1 MSSKHLQT
9 RRLLAT
15 LQAYL
20 YEIRGMLI
28 ALWREAN
35 ERPEAFV
42 DHAGVLRDARTGKA
56 IEEAAD
62 EKEDEEMCKWCCAQ
76 SSLTPSRG
84 PAGRRNRKMTLIPLQ
99 SADSASSMLVRLKRR
114 LHRQRGGD
122 RRSVSNQPT
131 NQSSGSGT
139 AVIATSVSRDW
150 TVKQF

>member
-62 EKEDEEMCKWCCAQ
+62 EKEDEEMCKWCFVPLPIPSTFAVTLRVVGTKKDNADPAPVSGFGFFDVGAAQ
-76 SSLTPSRG
+76 ETAPQ
-84 PAGRRNRKMTLIPLQ
+84 A
-99 SADSASSMLVRLKRR
+99 KRR
-114 LHRQRGGD
+114 RPQIGE
-122 RRSVSNQPT
+122 
-131 NQSSGSGT
+131 
-139 AVIATSVSRDW
+139 
-150 TVKQF
+150 

>member
-62 EKEDEEMCKWCCAQ
+62 EKEDEEMCKRFCLVFALSFAWPGGSLAQ
-76 SSLTPSRG
+76 
-84 PAGRRNRKMTLIPLQ
+84 KDD
-99 SADSASSMLVRLKRR
+99 ADSAPVSGFGFFDVGAAQETAPQAKRR
-114 LHRQRGGD
+114 RPQIGE
-122 RRSVSNQPT
+122 
-131 NQSSGSGT
+131 
-139 AVIATSVSRDW
+139 
-150 TVKQF
+150 

>member
-1 MSSKHLQT
+1 
-9 RRLLAT
+9 
-15 LQAYL
+15 
-20 YEIRGMLI
+20 MLI

-131 NQSSGSGT
+131 NQPTNQPIQWLGHCGHCHLGLKGLDCEAVLTGT
-139 AVIATSVSRDW
+139 GKTITMSEY
-150 TVKQF
+150 